1 MQGKKENQKGQTLI
15 IVILTMMMALAVGI
29 SVSSR
34 FLKSVN
40 VTTRSDSSNRSLAV
54 AEALAERLLVKPYAT
69 LKGYIDFGNCGTEC
83 ALTING
89 EDGISATAGA
99 VLSYVGNSTSA
110 LSVSLKRNKSIEV
123 DLTDYT
129 ANKTL
134 SVCWNNPSTGG
145 EASITGFL
153 VYGNG
158 SSTYVLSNFAYNS
171 LSSVYSSNGFSQAAT
186 NFGYTNCFNI
196 AGQTTPKL
204 LRLKSVYN
212 DVDAFVIPAPGV
224 SLPIQGILIKSTGS
238 VKDLTRVVSV
248 IKSAASL
255 PTSFDY
261 AIQMKST
268 TTTFSN

>member
-1 MQGKKENQKGQTLI
+1 
-15 IVILTMMMALAVGI
+15 
-29 SVSSR
+29 
-34 FLKSVN
+34 
-40 VTTRSDSSNRSLAV
+40 
-54 AEALAERLLVKPYAT
+54 
-69 LKGYIDFGNCGTEC
+69 
-83 ALTING
+83 
-89 EDGISATAGA
+89 
-99 VLSYVGNSTSA
+99 
-110 LSVSLKRNKSIEV
+110 
-123 DLTDYT
+123 
-129 ANKTL
+129 
-134 SVCWNNPSTGG
+134 
-145 EASITGFL
+145 
-153 VYGNG
+153 
-158 SSTYVLSNFAYNS
+158 